1 MEDTI
6 ITFEIAKL
14 AKEKGFDG
22 NCYAFYEKEFMRNDG
37 KIIYTFGPQCNK
49 NYLESEYKRH
59 NNGKYLAPTQSLLAK
74 WLREKCSLYVY
85 PILQYPYYGYEIRKI
100 QDDDKL
106 LKEEIQIGDNF
117 EEAYEIGLQEVLKL
131 I

>member
-1 MEDTI
+1 MEDTR
-6 ITFEIAKL
+6 ITFETAKL
-14 AKEKGFDG
+14 AKERGFDG

-74 WLREKCSLYVY
+74 WLREEHNIHLIAYKN
-85 PILQYPYYGYEIRKI
+85 INIDGYDWCFITTDGITNINSYKTY
-100 QDDDKL
+100 
-106 LKEEIQIGDNF
+106 
-117 EEAYEIGLQEVLKL
+117 EEAYEIGLYQALKL